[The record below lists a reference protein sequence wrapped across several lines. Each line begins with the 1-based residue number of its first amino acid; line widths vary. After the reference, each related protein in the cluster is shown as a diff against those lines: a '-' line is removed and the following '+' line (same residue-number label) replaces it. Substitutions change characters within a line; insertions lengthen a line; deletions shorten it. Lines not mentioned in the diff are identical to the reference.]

1 MEEECT
7 QYPCLHVGVDH
18 RNKTFAVFIE
28 TADGEYIYLPLKEI
42 EKIMEKIAQLRRKH
56 YREAVGDE
64 IDRIAYDVLGLVE
77 IEYE

>member
-18 RNKTFAVFIE
+18 KNKVFAVFIE

-42 EKIMEKIAQLRRKH
+42 EKITEKINSLRRKH
-56 YREAVGDE
+56 YREAVSEE
-64 IDRIAYDVLGLVE
+64 IDKIAYEVLGLVE